1 MAKQPKFQIGDTVKS
16 SKWIGVFTIVNEI
29 DGRFAIQNH
38 IVRSIAHPQE
48 LTLINNTETE

>member
-16 SKWIGVFTIVNEI
+16 SNWIGVFTIVNEI